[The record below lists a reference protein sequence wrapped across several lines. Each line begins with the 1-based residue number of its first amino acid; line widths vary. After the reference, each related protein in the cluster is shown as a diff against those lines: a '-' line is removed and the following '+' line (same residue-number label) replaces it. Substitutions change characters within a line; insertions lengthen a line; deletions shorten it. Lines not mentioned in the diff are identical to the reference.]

1 MAQPGRL
8 LPADLAQRPN
18 FDAAEQ
24 KTVSATDDD
33 DAQRDVMGTPAE
45 RVVRL
50 SRIVLSSTFD

>member
-1 MAQPGRL
+1 L